1 MVYMLGFYGS
11 DLIMNNII
19 MYRLARKS
27 TKIFNS
33 HITSFNRFDV
43 PDFGVV
49 RFRNP
54 ISTASFTDNAIEIL
68 KKTCTGKVIASILNN
83 LNDIDY
89 YHHTDSI
96 VDGNLIDS
104 ITTKFFFDV
113 KDVEDKNTGTGNYSI
128 SKHCQ
133 DYFAKSNDNYWLAFK
148 LNRTKNGGKPCR
160 LNAFVCVKA
169 CEVVVNCSPMSEIDG
184 DYAFSL
190 KDIVEKCSSK
200 FFVGDRND
208 LNFYKKYSSN
218 NKIDWSFAELK

>member
-1 MVYMLGFYGS
+1 
-11 DLIMNNII
+11 MNSII

-33 HITSFNRFDV
+33 YITSFEGFSV
-43 PDFGVV
+43 PNFGVV
-49 RFRNP
+49 RFCHP

-68 KKTCTGKVIASILNN
+68 KKTYIGKVIASILEN
-83 LNDIDY
+83 LNNIDY
-89 YHHTDSI
+89 YHHIDSI
-96 VDGNLIDS
+96 VDGNLIDNT
-104 ITTKFFFDV
+104 TTKFFFDV

-128 SKHCQ
+128 STHCQ
-133 DYFAKSNDNYWLAFK
+133 DYFKKSNDNYWFAFK

-169 CEVVVNCSPMSEIDG
+169 CEVVLNCSPMSIDG
-184 DYAFSL
+184 DYVFSL
-190 KDIVEKCSSK
+190 KDIIESCSSK

-208 LNFYKKYSSN
+208 LDFYKKFSYN

>member
-104 ITTKFFFDV
+104 TTTKFFFDV